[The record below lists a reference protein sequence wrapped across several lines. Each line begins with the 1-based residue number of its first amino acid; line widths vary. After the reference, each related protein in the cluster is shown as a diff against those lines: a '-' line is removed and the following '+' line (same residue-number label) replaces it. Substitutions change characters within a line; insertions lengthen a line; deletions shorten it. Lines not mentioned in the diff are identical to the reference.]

1 MYTYHVIEDKTMP
14 DNSTDIT
21 HERILNCSI
30 VLFARSGFHGVSM
43 RQVAVAV
50 GVTVAALY
58 YHFKDKETLYLT
70 AVKHI
75 FNNRLPISAAD
86 LREDIDPWQ
95 SLGQFIHH
103 FIQTLVA
110 DADFQRLLQWVL
122 LDTDSARSQTLTDKV
137 FAPFFAEVTWMINR
151 IAPVQDAH
159 LQAVSMIG
167 LMVFP
172 FESSHVRRFL
182 PGYQLPQQTPEVLT
196 QHIIN
201 LLRGGLLGVAN
212 ENKS

>member
-1 MYTYHVIEDKTMP
+1 
-14 DNSTDIT
+14 
-21 HERILNCSI
+21 
-30 VLFARSGFHGVSM
+30 
-43 RQVAVAV
+43 
-50 GVTVAALY
+50 
-58 YHFKDKETLYLT
+58 
-70 AVKHI
+70 
-75 FNNRLPISAAD
+75 
-86 LREDIDPWQ
+86 
-95 SLGQFIHH
+95 
-103 FIQTLVA
+103 
-110 DADFQRLLQWVL
+110 
-122 LDTDSARSQTLTDKV
+122 
-137 FAPFFAEVTWMINR
+137 MINR

-182 PGYQLPQQTPEVLT
+182 PGYQLPQQTPDVLT

>member
-1 MYTYHVIEDKTMP
+1 MP
-14 DNSTDIT
+14 
-21 HERILNCSI
+21 
-30 VLFARSGFHGVSM
+30 
-43 RQVAVAV
+43 
-50 GVTVAALY
+50 
-58 YHFKDKETLYLT
+58 
-70 AVKHI
+70 I
-75 FNNRLPISAAD
+75 FSDCCN
-86 LREDIDPWQ
+86 
-95 SLGQFIHH
+95 
-103 FIQTLVA
+103 V
-110 DADFQRLLQWVL
+110 

-182 PGYQLPQQTPEVLT
+182 PGYQLPQQTPDVLT